1 MILYFRFD
9 QFVLRMASKKRRLDS
24 GSDSDIIKDS
34 DNDLEDEESGQRT
47 VRVKRNAAHDEF
59 TTYIKKLDGGKQEL
73 RSQCKHCT
81 KNYSGKNPTTL
92 KNHLRSAHPKLSVET
107 EKKDEEQRVEIVE
120 TRSASVSKSSSN
132 LKSAAEALF
141 SSQSNKMDNYIH
153 IKKRRSKSLPP
164 RPKEKEVE
172 SERLLGFWIGGST
185 LPVSFVEDPN
195 FELFL

>member
-1 MILYFRFD
+1 MKLYFRFD

-81 KNYSGKNPTTL
+81 K
-92 KNHLRSAHPKLSVET
+92 KLQW
-107 EKKDEEQRVEIVE
+107 KKPNNSEE
-120 TRSASVSKSSSN
+120 SS
-132 LKSAAEALF
+132 
-141 SSQSNKMDNYIH
+141 
-153 IKKRRSKSLPP
+153 
-164 RPKEKEVE
+164 
-172 SERLLGFWIGGST
+172 
-185 LPVSFVEDPN
+185 
-195 FELFL
+195 